1 MPFPSLG
8 HWCTNQY
15 RRSQDYCLFR
25 LSFEQDSN
33 LKLLHILYLL
43 YFRTS
48 IFYLVTKTLQ
58 AILHCWKEFAP
69 EDILLEIW
77 AKPAPML
84 LRLLPTEKA
93 LSLVVSS
100 SNPSDRFNFDIDIV
114 SKCLN
119 TQDLNI
125 SLSCLPWFRVRGRLR
140 VEVCRLGFT
149 GWSWVHSLLISH
161 QTEAPNKHSYC
172 VVHIVLSLLSIK
184 VI

>member
-8 HWCTNQY
+8 HWYTNQY

-25 LSFEQDSN
+25 LSFEQDSS
-33 LKLLHILYLL
+33 LKLL

-84 LRLLPTEKA
+84 LRLLPAEKA

-100 SNPSDRFNFDIDIV
+100 SNPSDRFNFDIDSIEM
-114 SKCLN
+114 
-119 TQDLNI
+119 
-125 SLSCLPWFRVRGRLR
+125 F
-140 VEVCRLGFT
+140 
-149 GWSWVHSLLISH
+149 
-161 QTEAPNKHSYC
+161 KHSGSQ
-172 VVHIVLSLLSIK
+172 HFIVLSSMIQSPWKTESWGLQTRIHGLKLGPLSPHLSSDWGAKTALILCSTHSTFNTFD
-184 VI
+184 